1 MKFVH
6 SVVAALLLVLC
17 SVGIAQAASPARLTI
32 LSYHEVAEGDAAL
45 VPMYTVT
52 PTNFVRQLDWLKNNG
67 YHFVS
72 MRFEPAAIEV
82 LDVITPVSLE
92 HSIIALVGTSA
103 LLLLWSLLPSR
114 GVTHAHAVQGLDDY
128 SDYFDLDA
136 GEIIAGRESR
146 VCVVHHDDHGNI
158 VGIEPRAG

>member
-1 MKFVH
+1 MRERMVINARGEFSLWRRILSDLVTLLMWAGWLLLWLPVLVKLH
-6 SVVAALLLVLC
+6 QVVAL
-17 SVGIAQAASPARLTI
+17 
-32 LSYHEVAEGDAAL
+32 H
-45 VPMYTVT
+45 
-52 PTNFVRQLDWLKNNG
+52 
-67 YHFVS
+67 

-158 VGIEPRAG
+158 IGIEPRAG